1 LRARIACPTL
11 PSTILGV
18 RGEYDHM
25 DQPRLLLPRRVVAA
39 LGCMSLLGL
48 AVLLVAPLG
57 IVHYHTRFWE
67 LTGRHLGLG
76 WTVGREQALDAAL
89 NIALFVPPG
98 FLTHRWWRA
107 GSPPAWASA
116 CATVALL
123 SLVAAGFETLQ
134 VFLPRRSASLS
145 DVLSDT
151 IGAAVGV
158 GLDALLARIA
168 LRSNQRGT

>member
-1 LRARIACPTL
+1 
-11 PSTILGV
+11 
-18 RGEYDHM
+18 
-25 DQPRLLLPRRVVAA
+25 
-39 LGCMSLLGL
+39 MSLLGL

-67 LTGRHLGLG
+67 LAGRYLGLG
-76 WTVGREQALDAAL
+76 WTVGRERALDAAL
-89 NIALFVPPG
+89 NIALFVPLG
-98 FLTHRWWRA
+98 FLVHGWWRA
-107 GSPPAWASA
+107 GSSPAWASA
-116 CATVALL
+116 RATVALL

-134 VFLPRRSASLS
+134 VFLPWRSASLS

-168 LRSNQRGT
+168 LRLDQRGT